1 MPLFVMEDA
10 LSLDYVYL
18 DLVHRTPLEKTL
30 ETRVPNL
37 QWRLLKVHAELT
49 AVEWSPTLNHPILHH
64 YRNLSDQADLWHELA
79 GSLVDQVDQ
88 DTDYA
93 DQTADWVFVWRPL
106 LQNDSQLDYQLRKV
120 Q

>member
-37 QWRLLKVHAELT
+37 RWKLLKVHAELT
-49 AVEWSPTLNHPILHH
+49 AVEWFITLKLLIACARIASSKIL
-64 YRNLSDQADLWHELA
+64 LIKW
-79 GSLVDQVDQ
+79 
-88 DTDYA
+88 TII
-93 DQTADWVFVWRPL
+93 
-106 LQNDSQLDYQLRKV
+106 
-120 Q
+120 